1 MFKIYGYRDKLWQ
14 WDTNQK
20 LVVDNDKVCEV
31 HFCNGT
37 DSCALV
43 CEVYEADGVRVV
55 NIPNIILQSDF
66 NINAFAYVIDKDGC
80 YTEYKQVFKVMPRSK
95 PTDYVYTETEVKRY
109 EDYEERI
116 ARLEAQ
122 EYVTKEY
129 VDNAIGD
136 IDKALDVIIE
146 IQEGILGR

>member
-14 WDTNQK
+14 WDLNQK
-20 LVVDNDKVCEV
+20 LVIDNDKVNEV

-37 DSCALV
+37 DTCALV
-43 CEVYEADGVRVV
+43 CEVYELDGVRVV
-55 NIPNIILQSDF
+55 NVPNIILQSDF
-66 NINAFAYVIDKDGC
+66 NINAFAFVTDNDGC

-95 PTDYVYTETEVKRY
+95 PADYVYTETEVKRY
-109 EDYEERI
+109 EDFEERL

-122 EYVTKEY
+122 EVVTKEY

-136 IDKALDVIIE
+136 IDKALDAIIE
-146 IQEGILGR
+146 IQEDLLGR